1 MSKFDNTINNIL
13 NRLVFEQDE
22 TNTVEAPTD
31 ETDTATVEDD
41 TDQQETLDE
50 PASKEDE
57 MLDEI
62 ERKHQ
67 TSNSSYQ
74 AESKDKYL
82 SGEEYVTKFFDTV
95 KKVSPYEVNVNESSL
110 GDDLS
115 SAWDWMKEKG
125 KGALEYIQ
133 RDQESLAN
141 FTVGKMDS
149 ILNYALGEK
158 FAKDLND
165 NVSESF
171 LYKAVAIFFDPTGVL
186 SWPYLKDA
194 TEAYEKNKNTEDA
207 KIYQLNL
214 LAAQLSVIPT
224 FAFKPII
231 GILTLPIKLLFG
243 TGAKIAEKI
252 FGAVGAKKI
261 ARGVAD
267 WADKKIPFRARPA
280 KLSERILRAEKAA
293 AKAAKA
299 TKSGGLLSK
308 VTKPVRVVGK
318 GLVKNPAKT
327 LTAISGGNIP
337 DTIKKWQEAGKGD
350 VGKPIQRERTL
361 GSFPSFGD
369 ISTQRL

>member
-13 NRLVFEQDE
+13 NRLVFEQNE
-22 TNTVEAPTD
+22 TPTEEVDANTE
-31 ETDTATVEDD
+31 ETDV
-41 TDQQETLDE
+41 DQQETQSE
-50 PASKEDE
+50 PVSKEDVI
-57 MLDEI
+57 LDEI
-62 ERKHQ
+62 ERRLLIH
-67 TSNSSYQ
+67 NDSYQ

-82 SGEEYVTKFFDTV
+82 SGEEYVTKFIDGV
-95 KKVSPYEVNVNESSL
+95 KKMSPYEVNESSL

-133 RDQESLAN
+133 PGQESLAN
-141 FTVGKMDS
+141 FTVEKMDS
-149 ILNYALGEK
+149 ILNYVIGEK
-158 FAKDLND
+158 FTKDLND

>member
-22 TNTVEAPTD
+22 TSTVETPTD
-31 ETDTATVEDD
+31 ETDVNTSETDV
-41 TDQQETLDE
+41 DQQEAPVE
-50 PASKEDE
+50 PASKEDA

-62 ERKHQ
+62 ERRLLIH
-67 TSNSSYQ
+67 NASYQ

-82 SGEEYVTKFFDTV
+82 SGEEYVTKFIDGV
-95 KKVSPYEVNVNESSL
+95 KKMSPYEVNESSL

-125 KGALEYIQ
+125 KKALEYIQ
-133 RDQESLAN
+133 PGQESLAN
-141 FTVGKMDS
+141 FTVEKMDS
-149 ILNYALGEK
+149 ILNYVLGEK

-194 TEAYEKNKNTEDA
+194 TDAYEKNKDTEDA
-207 KIYQLNL
+207 EIYQLNL

-224 FAFKPII
+224 FVFKPII

-243 TGAKIAEKI
+243 TGAKVAEKI
-252 FGAVGAKKI
+252 FGALGAKKI
-261 ARGVAD
+261 ARGIAK
-267 WADKKIPFRARPA
+267 WTTKKLPFRARPA
-280 KLSERILRAEKAA
+280 KLSDRILLKAEKAA
-293 AKAAKA
+293 AAKASKAAKA
-299 TKSGGLLSK
+299 GKLLPKVSK
-308 VTKPVRVVGK
+308 LVTGPIK
-318 GLVKNPAKT
+318 GLVKNPFR
-327 LTAISGGNIP
+327 TATVISSGNIP

-350 VGKPIQRERTL
+350 VGKPLQRQRTL
-361 GSFPSFGD
+361 GSFPSFGE
-369 ISTQRL
+369 ISTQRR